1 MTEREPA
8 SSANPRRRRAALL
21 GLAFVLA
28 LVLAGL
34 LLARELHGVSD
45 LQDCAMSGRSNCAPV
60 DGGAGN

>member
-1 MTEREPA
+1 V
-8 SSANPRRRRAALL
+8 NPKRRRAALL

-34 LLARELHGVSD
+34 LLARELHGISE

-60 DGGAGN
+60 DAGAGN

>member
-1 MTEREPA
+1 MTERE
-8 SSANPRRRRAALL
+8 SAGSVNPKRRRAALL

-34 LLARELHGVSD
+34 LLARELHGISE

-60 DGGAGN
+60 DAGAGN